1 MYKNVY
7 TALFIITKKWKQL
20 KYLSTDEWISK
31 IPYNGIL
38 FSNKKDLITDICDNI
53 HECWKHAKSVTKDH
67 ILHDSICMKC
77 SEQANI

>member
-53 HECWKHAKSVTKDH
+53 HEC
-67 ILHDSICMKC
+67 
-77 SEQANI
+77 